1 MPSTATTADPT
12 LPAAD
17 PAWDEAFLRV
27 ESYLR
32 AYGLESRVLLN
43 QATAA
48 IIEEARTKAAAGQHD
63 DPVTLA
69 MEVTQDRIG
78 AWIAQ
83 SGQPIDWTNER
94 IRAQARLALIIAD
107 LPGRWP
113 NQFLSS
119 DPFPPELAAAITSS
133 QILPAPGMKVSNMAP
148 EPLEFGLLEPGDPRI
163 QSKRIWIPMRAVV
176 PWLLIFGFFGVAWA
190 SSH

>member
-1 MPSTATTADPT
+1 MESPT
-12 LPAAD
+12 LANNQTTSGTD

-32 AYGLESRVLLN
+32 TYGLESHVLLHEV
-43 QATAA
+43 TAS
-48 IIEEARTKAAAGQHD
+48 IIEEARGNARNGAAGN
-63 DPVTLA
+63 PVELA
-69 MEVTQDRIG
+69 MNATQSRIG
-78 AWIAQ
+78 AWLAR
-83 SGQPIDWTNER
+83 SGQPADWTSDR
-94 IRAQARLALIIAD
+94 IRAQGRLALIVAD

-113 NQFLSS
+113 NSFLSS
-119 DPFPPELAAAITSS
+119 SPFPDELAAAMAST
-133 QILPAPGMKVSNMAP
+133 QVLPAPKMNVSNMAP

-163 QSKRIWIPMRAVV
+163 QSKRIWMPIRAVV